1 MKVITIAT
9 DAAINFADVIPQQ
22 KEIMLDV
29 FKNIMDFEY
38 AVDGVDPE
46 DFKVQFANS
55 EPTNNFGGA
64 FITSC
69 YGSYLL
75 HDIREEQKV
84 CDEEDKTECTILYY
98 SLTKISDQ

>member
-1 MKVITIAT
+1 MKLELIVE
-9 DAAINFADVIPQQ
+9 DAAINFADVEPQI
-22 KEIMLDV
+22 KEIMLHAFDLIYTHENV
-29 FKNIMDFEY
+29 MEGDPDDFETY
-38 AVDGVDPE
+38 YG
-46 DFKVQFANS
+46 NG
-55 EPTNNFGGA
+55 EPTNTFGGA